1 MEGRGQILG
10 PGRGAQFRACGVA
23 DGSAQ
28 GGTRGEGCRP
38 REGLPA
44 RTSSCFGGPGGP
56 TSFAAVEPEVP
67 GRRSGLRSCS
77 SRVLPAPCPAFR
89 REAPSWSRETTTPT
103 RPRARRGRGRGE
115 GAGSARWVEA
125 AGQVQSRRSASRPP
139 HPASRSS
146 GAFSSLDWH
155 GTLGVTQVRERRLE
169 RALGGLR
176 VPKCWLGRH
185 SAGDWV
191 ALKLLL
197 VLGCL
202 GSLRKLQVLVG
213 ESRGKIGAQTSI

>member
-103 RPRARRGRGRGE
+103 RPRARRGAWPGRRGGVCAVGLGC
-115 GAGSARWVEA
+115 GAGAVTALSISASPPGVQKLGSFLIAGLARDTWSHSSPGASSRTGARWA
-125 AGQVQSRRSASRPP
+125 ACA
-139 HPASRSS
+139 
-146 GAFSSLDWH
+146 
-155 GTLGVTQVRERRLE
+155 
-169 RALGGLR
+169 
-176 VPKCWLGRH
+176 
-185 SAGDWV
+185 
-191 ALKLLL
+191 
-197 VLGCL
+197 
-202 GSLRKLQVLVG
+202 
-213 ESRGKIGAQTSI
+213 